1 MHSRIFYWKRRK
13 EEDRNI
19 AIQKSVC
26 LFSSQ
31 HSIIIIII
39 IILLV
44 RDSSFSNYFSLFL
57 SIVGREH
64 PDKGTVSASFFLIIK
79 KQCYTHNSNVHVI
92 FSSMKRIKSSTRA
105 VGD

>member
-31 HSIIIIII
+31 HSIIIII

-92 FSSMKRIKSSTRA
+92 FSSMKRIKISTRA

>member
-1 MHSRIFYWKRRK
+1 MHSRIFYWRRRK

-19 AIQKSVC
+19 SIQKSVR

-31 HSIIIIII
+31 HSIIII

-57 SIVGREH
+57 SIVRREH

-79 KQCYTHNSNVHVI
+79 EQCYTHNSNVHVI
-92 FSSMKRIKSSTRA
+92 FSSMKRIKISTQA